1 MVGVD
6 ELKLAIVG
14 DRVGAKLGI
23 NRVDVVGAGVGTNSV
38 GFLLFLFLFVVGGDV
53 MGAVVGGTDG
63 GPDN

>member
-38 GFLLFLFLFVVGGDV
+38 GFLLFLFLFFVGGLV
-53 MGAVVGGTDG
+53 
-63 GPDN
+63 